1 MHEQDDVDAFAD
13 RDREPV
19 PAEQQR
25 RQPNLRTRAE
35 DKPVRR
41 VAKRYKLRDALAD
54 LARLAA
60 LPVYPTPFPAINSAL
75 GLGGMVC
82 GYAHVVAGGTGKGK
96 TTFLLDLARHH
107 AIHHGPVL
115 FVSLEMPAGHLL
127 ARAVSGDVGSTTNA
141 LLRGERLLSLE
152 EITLPPRVEIVEVC
166 SLDELRNTVEDVTAE
181 YGQAP
186 LVIVDYLQKLADQ
199 VMATMERPDL
209 RLATTA
215 ASAELLSIARQLS
228 IPIVLA
234 SAISRGSNARLR
246 GANGRTTDP
255 RLVPPDMFDDVA
267 KESGAV
273 EYDAAGLF
281 VLHVSDERD
290 DDGYD
295 IATITIAKSRFGY
308 RCHVAAAYDG
318 AGGRWHDRGR
328 VERKSTEVNAKD
340 ATAELAAER
349 TALQLAVLEVLSAG
363 PISRSKLAKALKR
376 RMADLKMAVD
386 PLVRSG
392 QVAETGNGPSSRLS
406 LTEPSLPG
414 MGPHNSGAA
423 DTAGDGLHA

>member
-1 MHEQDDVDAFAD
+1 MAEKDDIDAFAE
-13 RDREPV
+13 RDREPD
-19 PAEQQR
+19 PR

-41 VAKRYKLRDALAD
+41 VARRYKLRDALAD

-60 LPVYPTPFPAINSAL
+60 LPTYPTPFPAINSAL
-75 GLGGMVC
+75 GLGGLVC

-141 LLRGERLLSLE
+141 LLRGERLLSLD

-199 VMATMERPDL
+199 VMATMDRPDL

-246 GANGRTTDP
+246 GANGRTADP
-255 RLVPPDMFDDVA
+255 RLIPPDMFDDVA

-290 DDGYD
+290 VEGYD
-295 IATITIAKSRFGY
+295 VATITIAKSRFGY

-328 VERKSTEVNAKD
+328 VEKKTAEVNAQ
-340 ATAELAAER
+340 ALTAERIAELNS
-349 TALQLAVLEVLSAG
+349 LQMAVLEVLRVG
-363 PISRSKLAKALKR
+363 PMSKTRLAKALKR
-376 RMADLKMAVD
+376 RLADVNDAMA
-386 PLVRSG
+386 PLLRAG
-392 QVAETGNGPSSRLS
+392 QLTETGKGAACRIA
-406 LTEPSLPG
+406 LTESSLPG
-414 MGPHNSGAA
+414 MEAHNP
-423 DTAGDGLHA
+423 TAGSEALHA